1 MFSNLLCSL
10 MFISMLKIKFV
21 AYDLIT
27 ASEGPTRIHDT
38 KNSTNSETVI
48 QLVSIKYNPALK
60 SHSSVK
66 VITNYRL

>member
-48 QLVSIKYNPALK
+48 Q
-60 SHSSVK
+60 
-66 VITNYRL
+66 